1 MLKIEQMIVSL
12 KKKVNRDN
20 FYFLRRRIDKGNGKK
35 SLGWIVKR
43 EDTNKELENFDFYK
57 LCREK
62 EQLKEK

>member
-1 MLKIEQMIVSL
+1 MLNIEQIIVSL

>member
-1 MLKIEQMIVSL
+1 MLKIEQIIVSL
-12 KKKVNRDN
+12 KQKVNRDN

>member
-1 MLKIEQMIVSL
+1 MLMIEQMIVSL

>member
-1 MLKIEQMIVSL
+1 MLKIEQIIVSL